1 MATRGW
7 GGSIALAIGVGA
19 GAAAAQLGVA
29 YGLGIMTWPATTDPV
44 GERAWLASL
53 AWTTWIA
60 STATVLGAVVA
71 DRLSP
76 GGPGAAPPRR
86 RTGPAGRLPATPM
99 ATTAWRLVLALT
111 AGVRGLLTVAL
122 VAGPP
127 RPAPPPGTLAPP
139 LIAARDAPG
148 R

>member
-29 YGLGIMTWPATTDPV
+29 YGLGIMTWPTTTDPA

-76 GGPGAAPPRR
+76 GRPDGCPPRR
-86 RTGPAGRLPATPM
+86 WP
-99 ATTAWRLVLALT
+99 
-111 AGVRGLLTVAL
+111 
-122 VAGPP
+122 
-127 RPAPPPGTLAPP
+127 PPPGAWSSRSPP
-139 LIAARDAPG
+139 GSAG
-148 R
+148 C